1 MNAPISKKTFTR
13 FSELKLNSLLEI
25 TKAINNNFST
35 EQLIEIFKD
44 VLENQLGISKLILFI
59 HENDSW
65 KCTLNYGVGEEYKDI
80 DVERDL
86 LPIKEINAINFSSN
100 TPINFSEKSRN
111 NIFEI
116 VIPVFHKTQPLAY
129 LLIGDSED
137 SMEVISPSIKHLN
150 FVQTLTSI
158 IVVAIE
164 NKKLAKENV
173 RQAAIKKELE
183 LASHMQTM
191 LFPTKLPSDTK
202 IDSAAYYLPHQQVGG
217 DYYDFIWLNENE
229 CVFCVADVSGKGVAA
244 ALLMSNFQANLRIL
258 LNHSKSLSDLVTE
271 LNSKVMAN
279 AKGEK
284 FITFFI
290 ANYNLTTRRL
300 TYINAAHNPPI
311 IIMNDTVSML
321 QTGCTGLGMF
331 DEIPDITEET
341 IILPPSTTI
350 VCYTDGLTELENDAG
365 IDFGEEQLKDI
376 LKNNQQLDMN
386 NLNKLIFEKAT
397 IHKQNQPY
405 VDDIALFSIK
415 LF

>member
-1 MNAPISKKTFTR
+1 MNTPISKKTFTR

-59 HENDSW
+59 HEYDSW
-65 KCTLNYGVGEEYKDI
+65 KCTLSYGVGEEYKEI

-173 RQAAIKKELE
+173 RQAAVKKELE
-183 LASHMQTM
+183 LASHMQAM
-191 LFPTKLPSDTK
+191 LFPTLLPCDNK

-258 LNHSKSLSDLVTE
+258 LKHSKTLSDLVIE
-271 LNSKVMAN
+271 LNSKVMEN

-290 ANYNLTTRRL
+290 AKYNLITREL
-300 TYINAAHNPPI
+300 SYINAAHNPPI
-311 IIMNDTVSML
+311 IIMNNTISML
-321 QTGCTGLGMF
+321 QKGCTGLGMF
-331 DEIPDITEET
+331 DVIPEIIEDT
-341 IILPPSTTI
+341 IILPQASTI
-350 VCYTDGLTELENDAG
+350 MCYTDGLTELENDAG
-365 IDFGEEQLKDI
+365 IDFGEEQLKEI
-376 LKNNQQLDMN
+376 LNNNHQLDMN
-386 NLNKLIFEKAT
+386 SLNKLIFEKAT
-397 IHKQNQPY
+397 THKQNQPY

>member
-59 HENDSW
+59 HENDCW
-65 KCTLNYGVGEEYKDI
+65 KCTLKYGVGDEYKQI
-80 DVERDL
+80 NVERDL
-86 LPIKEINAINFSSN
+86 LPIKEINAINFSAS

-137 SMEVISPSIKHLN
+137 NMEIISPSIKHLN

-191 LFPTKLPSDTK
+191 LFPTLLPSDNK

-217 DYYDFIWLNENE
+217 DYYDFIWLNKNE
-229 CVFCVADVSGKGVAA
+229 CAFCVADVSGKGVAA

-258 LNHSKSLSDLVTE
+258 LNHSKSLTELIIE

-290 ANYNLTTRRL
+290 AKYNLITREL
-300 TYINAAHNPPI
+300 TYINAAHNPPL
-311 IIMNDTVSML
+311 IIMDNTVNML

-331 DEIPDITEET
+331 DEIPEIKEET
-341 IILPPSTTI
+341 IILSPATTI
-350 VCYTDGLTELENDAG
+350 LCYTDGLTELENDNG
-365 IDFGEEQLKDI
+365 IDFGEEQLKHI
-376 LKNNQQLDMN
+376 LKSNHHLDMN
-386 NLNKLIFEKAT
+386 TLNKFIFEQANN
-397 IHKQNQPY
+397 HKQNQPY

-415 LF
+415 LL